1 MVTNRRL
8 MRCTPEAVF
17 HALSDGW
24 LYPAWVVGAA
34 RMRDVDA
41 TWPAAGAALHH
52 SVGTW
57 PFLLNGTTSMLEWRP
72 NRRAVMQARGWPIGE
87 ARVII
92 EIEPANPGCLVTIH
106 ETPARGIGAAI
117 PSFLTA
123 PLLRW
128 RNNETLRRL
137 SYLAESDS
145 LGRQNTVADT
155 TPGVKPHDPEG

>member
-1 MVTNRRL
+1 MATNRRF

-17 HALSDGW
+17 TVLGNGW

-41 TWPAAGAALHH
+41 AWPAPASTLEH

-57 PFLLNGTTSMLEWRP
+57 PFLLNGDTSMLEWRP
-72 NRRAVMQARGWPIGE
+72 PRRAVMQARGWPLGE
-87 ARVII
+87 AKVILDV
-92 EIEPANPGCLVTIH
+92 ERRDGGCEVRIR
-106 ETPARGIGAAI
+106 EWAVKGAGAAL
-117 PSFLTA
+117 PRFLTD

-137 SYLAESDS
+137 SYLSEGQSSASS
-145 LGRQNTVADT
+145 AS
-155 TPGVKPHDPEG
+155 PGGAGEG